1 MVWIRPRRN
10 KWLERP
16 QNGGS
21 RKEKVEE
28 YNPRRLSFLDRM
40 NIDQAMGDLGDLLR
54 ISNDK
59 DEL

>member
-1 MVWIRPRRN
+1 MMWIRLRRS
-10 KWLERP
+10 KRLERP

-28 YNPRRLSFLDRM
+28 YSPRRLSFLDRM
-40 NIDQAMGDLGDLLR
+40 NMDQAMGDLGDLSR

>member
-1 MVWIRPRRN
+1 M
-10 KWLERP
+10 ERL
-16 QNGGS
+16 QNRGS